1 MQKEELLGVLPES
14 LRKELIDEFNKLV
27 KNYRESK
34 WEPSEMSGGKMCEII
49 YSILDGFVSGNFP
62 AHSSKPSNMVDACR
76 TLEQAPA
83 TFERTV
89 RIQIPRIL
97 IALYE
102 VRNNRGAGHVG
113 GDVNPNHM
121 DATFVINTAK
131 WLMSELTRIF
141 HSVDTD
147 EAQKAVEL
155 ITERETPLIWS
166 VNGKKRVLNATL
178 SKSAQTLLLLHQTSE
193 AKDEDLFS
201 WVEYSNFSVYK
212 SKVLNPGHKQRLWE
226 YDRVAGIVTLSSL
239 GVAEAEKLLADG
251 RA

>member
-1 MQKEELLGVLPES
+1 MQKEQLLGTLPDS
-14 LRKELIDEFNKLV
+14 LRNELIDEFNKLV
-27 KNYRESK
+27 KSYRESK

-49 YSILDGFVSGNFP
+49 YSILDGFVSGSFP
-62 AHSSKPSNMVDACR
+62 AHSSKPGNMVDACR
-76 TLEQAPA
+76 ALEQAPA

-121 DATFVINTAK
+121 DATFVISTAK
-131 WLMSELTRIF
+131 WLMSELIRIF
-141 HSVDTD
+141 HSVDTE
-147 EAQKAVEL
+147 EAQKTVEL

-166 VNGKKRVLNATL
+166 VNGRKRVLNTTL

-193 AKDEDLFS
+193 AKDEDLFA

-239 GVAEAEKLLADG
+239 GVAEAERLLNSGKL
-251 RA
+251 